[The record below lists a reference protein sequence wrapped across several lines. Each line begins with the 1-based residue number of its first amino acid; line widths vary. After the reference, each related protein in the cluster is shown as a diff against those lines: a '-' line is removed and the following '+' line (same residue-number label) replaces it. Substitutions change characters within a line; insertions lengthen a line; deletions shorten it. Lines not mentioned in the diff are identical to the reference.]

1 MRGGGYGGGGYRA
14 ESPEGF
20 RGALREVWLAPGRF
34 FRNLDPEG
42 GPIRP
47 TIFASLVLYLNLIFE
62 AVLQAVWLREL
73 SYSLIYAP
81 LLGLVVAIILVP
93 IMLSMLTALV
103 LVVLDGSPS
112 RTKFSPVYRA
122 LGYASGI
129 GIIAWIPY
137 GPLLAIPYGA
147 YVATVGV
154 KEILDKSWK
163 KAALATLIPLGA
175 LILIVVV
182 LAGQSEGYQF
192 LTNPPDS

>member
-1 MRGGGYGGGGYRA
+1 MRGGGYQAG
-14 ESPEGF
+14 SPEDF
-20 RGALREVWLAPGRF
+20 RGALREVWFAPGRF
-34 FRNLDPEG
+34 FRRLDPEG

-62 AVLQAVWLREL
+62 AVLQAIWLREL

-81 LLGLVVAIILVP
+81 LLGLVVTVVLVP

-103 LVVLDGSPS
+103 LVVLDGGPS
-112 RTKFSPVYRA
+112 RAKFSPVYRA

-129 GIIAWIPY
+129 GIIAWVPY

-154 KEILDKSWK
+154 KEILNESWQ

-175 LILIVVV
+175 AILTILILG
-182 LAGQSEGYQF
+182 GQSEGYEF
-192 LTNPPDS
+192 LTNPAGS